1 MTITTTKLVD
11 DNFKIIVNS
20 NGVGGEFQQKLVD
33 VVNSNNASS
42 EPKVSIANMQ
52 YEILGTGNVT
62 VYFKNDTTK
71 KVIISGRGNYGL
83 KPDEIKVN
91 SEAST
96 FLTKVSPVPSE
107 KLVSFVTNLTPDVS
121 AIVCVVT
128 VSAITCIPPLCVFQ
142 LQDYIS

>member
-33 VVNSNNASS
+33 VIGSNNASS

-62 VYFKNDTTK
+62 VFCKNDTSK
-71 KVIISGRGNYGL
+71 KVEISGRGNYGL
-83 KPDEIKVN
+83 KPDEIKIQDPIGDVFLN
-91 SEAST
+91 SDDTVTKYNLVIETHKEAGY
-96 FLTKVSPVPSE
+96 K
-107 KLVSFVTNLTPDVS
+107 
-121 AIVCVVT
+121 
-128 VSAITCIPPLCVFQ
+128 
-142 LQDYIS
+142 